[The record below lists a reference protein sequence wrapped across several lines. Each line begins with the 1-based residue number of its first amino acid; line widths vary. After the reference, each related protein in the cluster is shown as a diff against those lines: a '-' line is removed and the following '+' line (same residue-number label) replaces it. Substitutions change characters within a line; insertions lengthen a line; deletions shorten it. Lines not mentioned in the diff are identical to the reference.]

1 MMYIQVPIYI
11 CVDKF
16 LSLTLT
22 PSCCRELAEG
32 VCGGNEINTSLV
44 LEVTFG
50 DSPDSCVRASV
61 IPTDSD

>member
-1 MMYIQVPIYI
+1 MCV

-16 LSLTLT
+16 ISLTLT
-22 PSCCRELAEG
+22 PSCCLELAEE
-32 VCGGNEINTSLV
+32 VCWGNEINTSLV

-50 DSPDSCVRASV
+50 DSADSCVRASV